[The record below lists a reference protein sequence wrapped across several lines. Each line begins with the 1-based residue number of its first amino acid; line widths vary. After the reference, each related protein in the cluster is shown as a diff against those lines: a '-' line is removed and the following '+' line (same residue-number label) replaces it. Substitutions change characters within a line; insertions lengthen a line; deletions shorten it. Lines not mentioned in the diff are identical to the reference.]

1 MFISIDSRRW
11 AALLQLLRCALW
23 TILFALSAGEAYTQ
37 DMRVAAHG
45 TMTMEDAND
54 VAALAF
60 SGNGNLLLSG
70 DVSGRIQCWDL
81 ARRVTTVSSQ
91 MENAVLFLAF
101 LANDQSFVAVDER
114 GAVVIFDLLKG
125 AAGTSFTTKGTPVR
139 VAVDAGKRYL
149 AVANSDEQ
157 IELFDLKAE
166 VGAGTIKATD
176 KLEDVLFLGFDRLG
190 QQIVAVLPY
199 GDVHTWN
206 PSTLKPLR
214 SVVLAGGELHGSRA
228 VVHAA
233 ATNRATNVFAVSLEE
248 VALPKGGIQSGRDLE
263 RRSMLIAYDWA
274 SGDEIKRVKIP
285 TTVERMA
292 MGPGNDH
299 LAVSGDDDNTITLV
313 DLRKGEQGSVVT
325 MTEAPR
331 VLAVSDDNRWLA
343 GGGKNGVV
351 AVWSLQFKGETGTAA
366 SSLPSLSG
374 RIRTRGSNQP
384 ALKEGEP
391 VKMAILSFEG
401 KGVPAEVAD
410 ITLSSVSN
418 ALANFD
424 YITLV
429 ERKQIETILKEQQ
442 FQLSGLTEEEGV
454 SVGKILKADVVLL
467 GSVGKLGSSL
477 VFSARLISVETGKVM
492 KGREVICEECR
503 DQDIYD
509 AINMLVSTIAR

>member
-1 MFISIDSRRW
+1 MLEFACCSMLLALTAAQTW
-11 AALLQLLRCALW
+11 A
-23 TILFALSAGEAYTQ
+23 Q
-37 DMRVAAHG
+37 DIRVTAHG
-45 TMTMEDAND
+45 TMTMEDERD

-60 SGNGNLLLSG
+60 STNGAMLLSG
-70 DVSGRIQCWDL
+70 DGKGRIQCWDL
-81 ARRVTTVSSQ
+81 ARKVATVSSQ
-91 MENAVLFLAF
+91 MDNAILFLGF
-101 LANDQSFVAVDER
+101 LANDQSFVAVDDR
-114 GAVVIFDLLKG
+114 GAVAIFDLLKG
-125 AAGTSFTTKGTPVR
+125 APGKSFTTRGTPAR
-139 VAVDAGKRYL
+139 VALDAGKRYL
-149 AVANSDEQ
+149 AVATQDEE

-166 VGAGTIKATD
+166 VAAGTIKAAD

-206 PSTLKPLR
+206 PSTLKALR

-263 RRSMLIAYDWA
+263 RRSMLIAYDWS
-274 SGDEIKRVKIP
+274 SGAEIKRVKIP
-285 TTVERMA
+285 STVERMA

-299 LAVSGDDDNTITLV
+299 LAVSGDDDNTITLI

-325 MTEAPR
+325 MTERPR
-331 VLAVSDDNRWLA
+331 VIAVSDDNRWLA
-343 GGGKNGVV
+343 GGGSNGIV
-351 AVWSLQFKGETGTAA
+351 AVWSLQFKGEAGVAA

-374 RIRTRGSNQP
+374 RIRARGSTQP
-384 ALKEGEP
+384 ALKDGEP
-391 VKMAILSFEG
+391 VKMAILAFEG
-401 KGVPAEVAD
+401 KGVPSEVPD

-429 ERKQIETILKEQQ
+429 ERNQIEKILKEQQ

-454 SVGKILKADVVLL
+454 SVGKILKADIVML

-477 VFSARLISVETGKVM
+477 VFSARLISVETGKVL